1 MATYL
6 NTVDS
11 EWFKQ
16 RIISTVLIVVAA
28 FVILFARLFYLQLVE
43 GERLR
48 HLSVNNRIRLQDIDP
63 SRGLIFDRKGKRIA
77 DNRPA
82 FDISITLKD
91 AKPVAE
97 TLEKLAYYTGFPI
110 EQFKEKIERSRGR
123 GAYKPI
129 LIRQDI
135 SRDTLAAIEVHK
147 FDLPGITVN
156 VKPRRHYLDR
166 YGAAHL
172 IGYLSEIN
180 GSELKSG
187 KYPGC
192 RGGDFI
198 GKFGV
203 EKAYENYLRGKH
215 GGRQV
220 EVDARGRVIRPLKT
234 VAAVPGHN
242 LFLTLDQKVQARAE
256 MMLAG
261 NVGAA
266 VAIEPDTGRI
276 LALASSPAFNQNA
289 FVDGM
294 SPEQWEK
301 LNSNPA
307 HPMVNKVIQGTYPP
321 ASTYKI
327 ITAIAGLEEGV
338 IDEKTTFNCPGY
350 FKLGNRVARCWKK
363 GGHGKVNVV
372 QALEQSCDVFFYQVG
387 LKLGIDRL
395 AWHAKA
401 CGLGVRTGIK
411 LDLEKAGL
419 IPTAA
424 WKKRRFGIPWQQ
436 GETLSVA
443 IGQGYN
449 LVTPLQMAVLT
460 AAIANGGTRYR
471 PEILGRIETAAGER
485 VYENAPEIT
494 GRLSISSKTLALVRE
509 GLFDVVQGKAGTA
522 RRIRTK
528 GINISGKTGTAQV
541 VALKDEEDDAKVSL
555 QHRHKDHAWFVAYAP
570 SESPQIAVS
579 VIVEHG
585 EHGSSVAA
593 PIAKAMIQTF
603 LTEGENN

>member
-1 MATYL
+1 MTTYL

-16 RIISTVLIVVAA
+16 RLISTVLIAVAA

-48 HLSVNNRIRLQDIDP
+48 LLSVNNRIRLQNIDP
-63 SRGLIFDRKGKRIA
+63 SRGLIFDRNGVRIA

-82 FDISITLKD
+82 FNVYITLKD
-91 AKPVAE
+91 AKPVAK
-97 TLEKLAYYTGFPI
+97 TLEKLASYTDFPI
-110 EQFKEKIERSRGR
+110 TELQEKIKRNKGR

-129 LIRQDI
+129 LIRPDI
-135 SRDTLAAIEVHK
+135 SRDILAAIEVHK

-166 YGAAHL
+166 HGAAHL
-172 IGYLSEIN
+172 VGYLSEIN
-180 GSELKSG
+180 AKELKAG
-187 KYPGC
+187 KHPGC
-192 RGGDFI
+192 RSGDFI

-203 EKAYENYLRGKH
+203 EKAHENYLRGHH

-234 VAAVPGHN
+234 VAARPGHN
-242 LFLTLDQKVQARAE
+242 LILTLDQQVQARAE

-261 NVGAA
+261 KAGAA
-266 VAIEPDTGRI
+266 VALEPDTGRI

-294 SPEQWEK
+294 SGEQWRA
-301 LNSNPA
+301 LNSNPDD
-307 HPMVNKVIQGTYPP
+307 PMVNKAIQGTYPP

-327 ITAIAGLEEGV
+327 VTAIAGLEEGV
-338 IDEKTTFNCPGY
+338 IDENTTFHCPGY
-350 FKLGNRVARCWKK
+350 FKLGDRVFRCWKK

-395 AWHAKA
+395 AWHARA
-401 CGLGVRTGIK
+401 CGLGGPTGIK
-411 LDLEKAGL
+411 LDREKAGL

-424 WKKRRFGIPWQQ
+424 WKKGRFGIPWQR

-471 PEILGRIETAAGER
+471 PTILDRIETAAGER
-485 VYENAPEIT
+485 LYENTPEIA
-494 GRLSISSKTLALVRE
+494 GRMSMNPATLALVRE
-509 GLFDVVQGKAGTA
+509 GLFNVVQGEAGTA

-528 GINISGKTGTAQV
+528 GGSISGKTGTAQV
-541 VALKDEEDDAKVSL
+541 VALKSEEEEAAAEVLD
-555 QHRHKDHAWFVAYAP
+555 RHKDHAWFVAYAP
-570 SESPQIAVS
+570 SESPQIAVA

-585 EHGSSVAA
+585 GHGSSAAA
-593 PIAKAMIQTF
+593 PIAKEMILAF
-603 LTEGENN
+603 LGGEDNN